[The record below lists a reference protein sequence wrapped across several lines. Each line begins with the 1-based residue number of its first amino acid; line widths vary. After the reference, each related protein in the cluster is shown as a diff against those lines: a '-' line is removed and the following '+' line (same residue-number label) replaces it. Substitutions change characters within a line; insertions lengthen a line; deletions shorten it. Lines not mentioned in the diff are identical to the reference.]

1 MINPALLVANRALMT
16 ADRNIPRLFK
26 SNDLLSQGRMERH
39 RTLILAFFCRAGVF
53 VEREAGINMVIITDQ

>member
-26 SNDLLSQGRMERH
+26 SNDLLSQGGMERH
-39 RTLILAFFCRAGVF
+39 RTLILAFLCRAGVF

>member
-16 ADRNIPRLFK
+16 ADRNITRLFK
-26 SNDLLSQGRMERH
+26 SNDLLRQGRMERH
-39 RTLILAFFCRAGVF
+39 RALILAFLCRAGVF